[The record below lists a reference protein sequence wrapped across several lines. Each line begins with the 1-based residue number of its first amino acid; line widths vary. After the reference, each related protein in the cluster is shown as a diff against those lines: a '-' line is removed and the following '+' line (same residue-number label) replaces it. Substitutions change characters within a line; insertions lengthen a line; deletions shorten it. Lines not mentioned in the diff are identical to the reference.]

1 MKINDDKE
9 TKLEE
14 ALAYTKQGTLPKAYN
29 PETMPDW
36 IYALALVSKVD
47 GSKNYVVVQNNFLGK
62 ILVKKDFGNM
72 ASIAKYISIHPY
84 LSMKTNIQ
92 SITKTSATLSKFLL
106 MHGMTQEQIDQ
117 IMSKT
122 KKDGTEYTEEEM
134 NEKRAKT
141 IGIVKQNVMMEEIYK
156 YNEVRK
162 SIIK

>member
-1 MKINDDKE
+1 MKINDNKE

-62 ILVKKDFGNM
+62 VLVKKDFGNM

-92 SITKTSATLSKFLL
+92 SITKTSATLSKYLL
-106 MHGMTQEQIDQ
+106 THGMEQKKIDRL
-117 IMSKT
+117 MSRT
-122 KKDGTEYTEEEM
+122 KEDGTVYTEEEM
-134 NEKRAKT
+134 NAKRAMAL
-141 IGIVKQNVMMEEIYK
+141 GIVKQYAMEEEIYK